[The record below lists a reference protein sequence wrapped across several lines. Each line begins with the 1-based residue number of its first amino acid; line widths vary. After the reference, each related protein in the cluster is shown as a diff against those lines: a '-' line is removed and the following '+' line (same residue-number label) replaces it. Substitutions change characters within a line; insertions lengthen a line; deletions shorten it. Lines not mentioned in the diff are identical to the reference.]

1 MSENKHPIDELAAYA
16 LGVLDHDE
24 AAVVSRHL
32 ADCELCRAEL
42 GEFEAVVDSL
52 ALAASPASPDPGLK
66 TRLMAQIRKKRKGS
80 VDTISWQDRLRL
92 WLQRPIPA
100 WQVALV
106 GAVLVVAVALS
117 LIAGP
122 GELEN
127 FGRVA
132 LAATE
137 NAPGAT
143 GILIISADG
152 EYGSLVVQG
161 LPDLDP
167 EHQYQLWLIDNG
179 ERTSGGV
186 FSVEHG
192 YAAIE
197 VHAPR
202 FLSSYQ
208 SFGITIEPAGGSS
221 GPTGAKVLGST

>member
-1 MSENKHPIDELAAYA
+1 
-16 LGVLDHDE
+16 
-24 AAVVSRHL
+24 
-32 ADCELCRAEL
+32 
-42 GEFEAVVDSL
+42 
-52 ALAASPASPDPGLK
+52 
-66 TRLMAQIRKKRKGS
+66 
-80 VDTISWQDRLRL
+80 
-92 WLQRPIPA
+92 
-100 WQVALV
+100 LV
-106 GAVLVVAVALS
+106 GVVLVVALALS
-117 LIAGP
+117 LFTGP

-167 EHQYQLWLIDNG
+167 DHQYQLWLIDNG

-192 YAAIE
+192 YAAIQ
-197 VHAPR
+197 VYAPR

-208 SFGITIEPAGGSS
+208 SFGITVEPAGGSS